1 MFPFHLNYQSNNLPF
16 YFNYEQQH
24 QTFYPQVFP
33 LFQNHLIPSPDQ
45 IYLINSKANS
55 ETQDEIKKLYS
66 FQDRFQ
72 SNSIKKKR
80 ITKKL
85 TQVSLTKSKDF
96 LAKKLNSKY
105 SSFKYFDPAQ
115 APPITSLRNRFEAEV
130 EISQK
135 LL

>member
-66 FQDRFQ
+66 F
-72 SNSIKKKR
+72 
-80 ITKKL
+80 
-85 TQVSLTKSKDF
+85 
-96 LAKKLNSKY
+96 
-105 SSFKYFDPAQ
+105 
-115 APPITSLRNRFEAEV
+115 
-130 EISQK
+130 
-135 LL
+135 